1 MKKIKF
7 KFKKINWKGIFNYFI
22 SVVISALILALVLI
36 SLPLTEKVS
45 SSASYDLVNKNN
57 MYWAKEYTL
66 ELDISQ
72 SSDIQKDI
80 TQLKS
85 VLQKRLKQ
93 FDVEQSSITSYK
105 ENDKYYLKVNVQT
118 SKEQELV
125 EQLVKAP
132 FIVTIVTR
140 KDDVN
145 YEDTENPL
153 IPYLE
158 ENYNK
163 TEFTRKDFRNV
174 YVTKLKNTSGE
185 YSYFAIFK
193 AWPWSSKWN
202 EFLKKY
208 SGQIVGVSIDGF
220 VTPVQIIEGDK
231 TFAPSTSATDEKYA
245 KVISILY
252 NSGVAPMS
260 YIVTNEEEKPL
271 DIAEIDYI
279 KLTEGI
285 LIAILFIYV
294 YLLVVEK
301 TRKSIILKSGIATVL
316 AVSSWIA
323 YLKLSATPVDI
334 FILALEV
341 IVVAAII
348 RMIAE
353 NTESRVHITLLLT
366 FVSLLCILLGFGY
379 VKIFANDL
387 LILIILSNLSLLIST
402 YYISKVRKSLK
413 V

>member
-1 MKKIKF
+1 MKKIRF
-7 KFKKINWKGIFNYFI
+7 KFNKINWKEIFNYFV
-22 SVVISALILALVLI
+22 SVVISASILALVLI

-57 MYWAKEYTL
+57 MYWSKEYIL
-66 ELDISQ
+66 ELNTSQ
-72 SSDIQKDI
+72 SSNIQKD
-80 TQLKS
+80 TANLKS
-85 VLQKRLKQ
+85 VLQKRLRN
-93 FDVEQSSITSYK
+93 FDVEQSSITSYQ
-105 ENDKYYLKVNVQT
+105 EDDKYYLKVEIQT

-125 EQLVKAP
+125 EQLIKNP
-132 FIVTIVTR
+132 FIINIVTK

-163 TEFTRKDFRNV
+163 TEFTRKDFRTI
-174 YVTKLKNTSGE
+174 YITKLKNTSGE
-185 YSYFAIFK
+185 YSYFGIFK
-193 AWPWSSKWN
+193 AWPLSSKWN
-202 EFLKKY
+202 EFLNKY
-208 SGQIVGVSIDGF
+208 IGQTVGVSIDGF
-220 VTPVQIIEGDK
+220 VTPVQINEDK
-231 TFAPSTSATDEKYA
+231 IFAPSVSAIDEQYA
-245 KVISILY
+245 KVTSILY
-252 NSGVAPMS
+252 NSGVSPMS
-260 YIVTNEEEKPL
+260 YSTIKEEEKPL
-271 DIAEIDYI
+271 NIAEVDYI

-301 TRKSIILKSGIATVL
+301 TRKSIILKSGVATVL
-316 AVSSWIA
+316 TVSSWIT

-353 NTESRVHITLLLT
+353 NIDSRVHITLLLT
-366 FVSLLCILLGFGY
+366 FTSLLCILLGFGY

-413 V
+413 I

>member
-7 KFKKINWKGIFNYFI
+7 KFKKIKWKEIFNYFI

-105 ENDKYYLKVNVQT
+105 ENDKYYLKVNIQT

-163 TEFTRKDFRNV
+163 TEFTRKDFRTI
-174 YVTKLKNTSGE
+174 YITKLKNTSGE
-185 YSYFAIFK
+185 YSYFGIFK
-193 AWPWSSKWN
+193 AWPLSSKWN
-202 EFLKKY
+202 EFLNKY
-208 SGQIVGVSIDGF
+208 IGQTVGVSIDGF
-220 VTPVQIIEGDK
+220 VTPVQINEDK
-231 TFAPSTSATDEKYA
+231 IFAPSVSAIDEQYA
-245 KVISILY
+245 KVTSILY
-252 NSGVAPMS
+252 NSGVSPMS
-260 YIVTNEEEKPL
+260 YSTIKEEEKPL
-271 DIAEIDYI
+271 NIAEVDYI

-301 TRKSIILKSGIATVL
+301 TRKSIILKSGVATVL
-316 AVSSWIA
+316 TVSSWIT

-353 NTESRVHITLLLT
+353 NIDSRVHITLLLT
-366 FVSLLCILLGFGY
+366 FTSLLCILLGFGY

-413 V
+413 I

>member
-7 KFKKINWKGIFNYFI
+7 KFKKIKWKEIFSYFI

-163 TEFTRKDFRNV
+163 TEFTRKDFRTI
-174 YVTKLKNTSGE
+174 YITKLKNTSGE
-185 YSYFAIFK
+185 YSYFGIFK
-193 AWPWSSKWN
+193 AWPLSSKWN
-202 EFLKKY
+202 EFLNKY
-208 SGQIVGVSIDGF
+208 IGQTVGVSIDGF
-220 VTPVQIIEGDK
+220 VTPVQINEDK
-231 TFAPSTSATDEKYA
+231 IFAPSVSAIDEQYA
-245 KVISILY
+245 KVTSILY
-252 NSGVAPMS
+252 NSGVSPMS
-260 YIVTNEEEKPL
+260 YSTIKEEEKPL
-271 DIAEIDYI
+271 NIAEVDYI

-301 TRKSIILKSGIATVL
+301 TRKSIILKSGVATVL
-316 AVSSWIA
+316 TVSSWIT

-353 NTESRVHITLLLT
+353 NIDSRVHITLLLT
-366 FVSLLCILLGFGY
+366 FTSLLCILLGFGY

-413 V
+413 I

>member
-1 MKKIKF
+1 MKKIRF
-7 KFKKINWKGIFNYFI
+7 KFNKINWKEIFNYFV
-22 SVVISALILALVLI
+22 SVVISASILALVLI

-45 SSASYDLVNKNN
+45 SSASYDLVNKNS
-57 MYWAKEYTL
+57 MYWSKEYIL
-66 ELDISQ
+66 ELNTSQ
-72 SSDIQKDI
+72 SSNIQKD
-80 TQLKS
+80 TANLKS
-85 VLQKRLKQ
+85 VLQKRLRN
-93 FDVEQSSITSYK
+93 FDVEQSSITSYQ
-105 ENDKYYLKVNVQT
+105 EDDKYYLKVEIQT

-125 EQLVKAP
+125 EQLIKNP
-132 FIVTIVTR
+132 FIINIVTK

-163 TEFTRKDFRNV
+163 TEFTRKDFRTI
-174 YVTKLKNTSGE
+174 YITKLKNTSGE
-185 YSYFAIFK
+185 YSYFGIFK
-193 AWPWSSKWN
+193 AWPLSSKWN
-202 EFLKKY
+202 EFLNKY
-208 SGQIVGVSIDGF
+208 IGQTVGVSIDGF
-220 VTPVQIIEGDK
+220 VTPVQINEDK
-231 TFAPSTSATDEKYA
+231 IFAPSVSAIDEQYA
-245 KVISILY
+245 KVTSILY
-252 NSGVAPMS
+252 NSGVSPMS
-260 YIVTNEEEKPL
+260 YSTIKEEEKPL
-271 DIAEIDYI
+271 NIAEVDYI

-301 TRKSIILKSGIATVL
+301 TRKSIILKSGVATVL
-316 AVSSWIA
+316 TVSSWIT

-353 NTESRVHITLLLT
+353 NIDSRVHITLLLT
-366 FVSLLCILLGFGY
+366 FTSLLCILLGFGY

-402 YYISKVRKSLK
+402 YYISTSLFI
-413 V
+413 

>member
-7 KFKKINWKGIFNYFI
+7 KFNKINWRGIFNYFI
-22 SVVISALILALVLI
+22 SVVISATILALILI

-45 SSASYDLVNKNN
+45 SSASYDLVNKNSI
-57 MYWAKEYTL
+57 YWSKEYIL
-66 ELDISQ
+66 ELNTSQ
-72 SSDIQKDI
+72 SSNIQKDI
-80 TQLKS
+80 AELKS

-93 FDVEQSSITSYK
+93 FDVEQSLITSYQ
-105 ENDKYYLKVNVQT
+105 ENDKYYLKVEIQT

-125 EQLVKAP
+125 EQIIKNP
-132 FIVTIVTR
+132 FIINIVTKR
-140 KDDVN
+140 DDVN

-163 TEFTRKDFRNV
+163 TEFTRKDFRTV
-174 YVTKLKNTSGE
+174 YITKLKNTSGE

-193 AWPWSSKWN
+193 AWPWSSGWN
-202 EFLKKY
+202 EFLNKY
-208 SGQIVGVSIDGF
+208 FGQTVGISIDGF
-220 VTPVQIIEGDK
+220 VTPVQINEDK
-231 TFAPSTSATDEKYA
+231 IFAPSVATIDEQYA
-245 KVISILY
+245 KVTSILY
-252 NSGVAPMS
+252 NGGVSPMS
-260 YIVTNEEEKPL
+260 YSTIKEEEKPL
-271 DIAEIDYI
+271 NIAEVDYI

>member
-7 KFKKINWKGIFNYFI
+7 KSKKINWKGVFNYFI
-22 SVVISALILALVLI
+22 SVIISAVILALVLI

-57 MYWAKEYTL
+57 MYWSKQYIL
-66 ELDISQ
+66 ELDTSK

-80 TQLKS
+80 ADLKS
-85 VLQKRLKQ
+85 VLQKRLKN
-93 FDVEQSSITSYK
+93 FDVERSSLTSYQ
-105 ENDKYYLKVNVQT
+105 ENDKYYLKAEIQT
-118 SKEQELV
+118 SKEQELI
-125 EQLVKAP
+125 EQLIKNP
-132 FIVTIVTR
+132 FIIKIVTR

-158 ENYNK
+158 ENYNV

-193 AWPWSSKWN
+193 AWPWSGKWN
-202 EFLKKY
+202 EFLNKY

-220 VTPVQIIEGDK
+220 VTPVQINEDK
-231 TFAPSTSATDEKYA
+231 IFAPSVSAIDEQYA
-245 KVISILY
+245 KVTSILY
-252 NSGVAPMS
+252 NSGVSPMS
-260 YIVTNEEEKPL
+260 YSTISEEDKPL

-294 YLLVVEK
+294 YLLIVEK
-301 TRKSIILKSGIATVL
+301 TRKSILLTSGVATVL
-316 AVSSWIA
+316 TVSSWIA
-323 YLKLSATPVDI
+323 YLKLSAQPTDI
-334 FILALEV
+334 FLLALEV
-341 IVVAAII
+341 ITVIEVI
-348 RMIAE
+348 RMITE
-353 NTESRVHITLLLT
+353 NRESRVHITLLLT
-366 FVSLLCILLGFGY
+366 FMSVLCILLGFGY

-387 LILIILSNLSLLIST
+387 LILMILSNLSLLIST

-413 V
+413 I

>member
-1 MKKIKF
+1 MKKIRF
-7 KFKKINWKGIFNYFI
+7 KFNKINWKEIFNYFV
-22 SVVISALILALVLI
+22 SVVISASILALVLI

-45 SSASYDLVNKNN
+45 SSASYDLVNKNS
-57 MYWAKEYTL
+57 MYWSKEYIL
-66 ELDISQ
+66 ELNTSQ
-72 SSDIQKDI
+72 SSNIQKD
-80 TQLKS
+80 TANLKS
-85 VLQKRLKQ
+85 VLQKRLRN
-93 FDVEQSSITSYK
+93 FDVEQSSITSYQ
-105 ENDKYYLKVNVQT
+105 EDDKYYLKVEIQT

-125 EQLVKAP
+125 EQLIKNP
-132 FIVTIVTR
+132 FIISIVTK

-163 TEFTRKDFRNV
+163 TEFTRKDFRTI
-174 YVTKLKNTSGE
+174 YITKLKNTSGE
-185 YSYFAIFK
+185 YSYFGIFK
-193 AWPWSSKWN
+193 AWPLSSKWN
-202 EFLKKY
+202 EFLNKY
-208 SGQIVGVSIDGF
+208 IGQTVGVSIDGF
-220 VTPVQIIEGDK
+220 VTPVQINEDK
-231 TFAPSTSATDEKYA
+231 IFAPSVSAIDEQYA
-245 KVISILY
+245 KVTSILY
-252 NSGVAPMS
+252 NSGVSPMS
-260 YIVTNEEEKPL
+260 YSTIKEEEKPL
-271 DIAEIDYI
+271 NIAEVDYI

-301 TRKSIILKSGIATVL
+301 TRKSIILKSGVATVL
-316 AVSSWIA
+316 TVSSWIT

-353 NTESRVHITLLLT
+353 NIDSRVHITLLLT
-366 FVSLLCILLGFGY
+366 FTSLLCILLGFGY

-413 V
+413 I

>member
-1 MKKIKF
+1 MKKIRF
-7 KFKKINWKGIFNYFI
+7 KFNKINWKEIFNYFV
-22 SVVISALILALVLI
+22 SVVISASILALVLI

-45 SSASYDLVNKNN
+45 SSASYDLVNKNS
-57 MYWAKEYTL
+57 MYWSKEYIL
-66 ELDISQ
+66 ELNTSQ
-72 SSDIQKDI
+72 SSNIQKD
-80 TQLKS
+80 TANLKS
-85 VLQKRLKQ
+85 VLQKRLRN
-93 FDVEQSSITSYK
+93 FDVEQSSITSYQ
-105 ENDKYYLKVNVQT
+105 EDDKYYLKVEIQT

-125 EQLVKAP
+125 EQLIKNP
-132 FIVTIVTR
+132 FIINIVTK

-163 TEFTRKDFRNV
+163 TEFTRKDFRTI
-174 YVTKLKNTSGE
+174 YITKLKNTSGE
-185 YSYFAIFK
+185 YSYFGIFK
-193 AWPWSSKWN
+193 AWPLSSKWN
-202 EFLKKY
+202 EFLNKY
-208 SGQIVGVSIDGF
+208 IGQTVGVSIDGF
-220 VTPVQIIEGDK
+220 VTPVQINEDK
-231 TFAPSTSATDEKYA
+231 IFAPSVSAIDEQYA
-245 KVISILY
+245 KVTSILY
-252 NSGVAPMS
+252 NSGVSPMS
-260 YIVTNEEEKPL
+260 YSTIKEEEKPL
-271 DIAEIDYI
+271 NIAEVDYI

-301 TRKSIILKSGIATVL
+301 TRKSIILKSGVATVL
-316 AVSSWIA
+316 TVSSWIA
-323 YLKLSATPVDI
+323 YLKLSAIPVDI

-341 IVVAAII
+341 IAVAAII

-353 NTESRVHITLLLT
+353 NIDSRVHITLLLT
-366 FVSLLCILLGFGY
+366 FTSLLCILLGFGY

-413 V
+413 I

>member
-1 MKKIKF
+1 MKKIRF
-7 KFKKINWKGIFNYFI
+7 KFNKINWKEIFNYFV
-22 SVVISALILALVLI
+22 SVVISASILALVLI

-45 SSASYDLVNKNN
+45 SSASYDLVNKNS
-57 MYWAKEYTL
+57 MYWSKEYIL
-66 ELDISQ
+66 ELNTSQ
-72 SSDIQKDI
+72 SSNIQKD
-80 TQLKS
+80 TANLKS
-85 VLQKRLKQ
+85 VLQKRLRN
-93 FDVEQSSITSYK
+93 FDVEQSSITSYQ
-105 ENDKYYLKVNVQT
+105 EDDKYYLKVEIQT

-125 EQLVKAP
+125 EQLIKNP
-132 FIVTIVTR
+132 FIINIVTK

-163 TEFTRKDFRNV
+163 TEFTRKDFRTV

-193 AWPWSSKWN
+193 AWPLSSKWN
-202 EFLKKY
+202 EFLNKY
-208 SGQIVGVSIDGF
+208 IGQTVGVSIDGF
-220 VTPVQIIEGDK
+220 VTPVQINEDK
-231 TFAPSTSATDEKYA
+231 IFAPSVSAIDEQYA
-245 KVISILY
+245 KVTSILY
-252 NSGVAPMS
+252 NSGVSPMS
-260 YIVTNEEEKPL
+260 YSTIKEEEKPL
-271 DIAEIDYI
+271 NIAEVDYI

-301 TRKSIILKSGIATVL
+301 TRKSIILKSGVATVL
-316 AVSSWIA
+316 TVSSWIT

-353 NTESRVHITLLLT
+353 NIDSRVHITLLLT
-366 FVSLLCILLGFGY
+366 FTSLLCILLGFGY

-413 V
+413 I

>member
-1 MKKIKF
+1 MKKIRF
-7 KFKKINWKGIFNYFI
+7 KFNKINWKEIFNYFV
-22 SVVISALILALVLI
+22 SVVISASILALVLI

-45 SSASYDLVNKNN
+45 SSASYDLVNKNS
-57 MYWAKEYTL
+57 MYWSKEYIL
-66 ELDISQ
+66 ELNTSQ
-72 SSDIQKDI
+72 SSNIQKD
-80 TQLKS
+80 TANLKS
-85 VLQKRLKQ
+85 VLQKRLRN
-93 FDVEQSSITSYK
+93 FDVEQSSITSYQ
-105 ENDKYYLKVNVQT
+105 EDDKYYLKVEIQT

-125 EQLVKAP
+125 EQLIKNP
-132 FIVTIVTR
+132 FIINIVTK

-163 TEFTRKDFRNV
+163 TEFTRKDFRTI
-174 YVTKLKNTSGE
+174 YITKLKNTSGE
-185 YSYFAIFK
+185 YSYFGIFK
-193 AWPWSSKWN
+193 AWPLSSKWN
-202 EFLKKY
+202 EFLNKY
-208 SGQIVGVSIDGF
+208 IGQTVGVSIDGF
-220 VTPVQIIEGDK
+220 VTPVQINEDK
-231 TFAPSTSATDEKYA
+231 IFAPSVSAIDEQYA
-245 KVISILY
+245 KVTSILY
-252 NSGVAPMS
+252 NSGVSPMS
-260 YIVTNEEEKPL
+260 YSTIKEEEKPL
-271 DIAEIDYI
+271 NIAEVDYI

-301 TRKSIILKSGIATVL
+301 TRKSIILKSGVATVL
-316 AVSSWIA
+316 TVSSWIT

-353 NTESRVHITLLLT
+353 NIDSRVHITLLLT
-366 FVSLLCILLGFGY
+366 FTSLLCILLGFGY

-413 V
+413 I

>member
-1 MKKIKF
+1 MKKIRF
-7 KFKKINWKGIFNYFI
+7 KFNKINWKEIFNYFV
-22 SVVISALILALVLI
+22 SVVISASILALVLI

-57 MYWAKEYTL
+57 MYWSKEYIL
-66 ELDISQ
+66 ELNTSQ
-72 SSDIQKDI
+72 SSNIQKD
-80 TQLKS
+80 TANLKS
-85 VLQKRLKQ
+85 VLQKRLRN
-93 FDVEQSSITSYK
+93 FDVEQSSITSYQ
-105 ENDKYYLKVNVQT
+105 EDDKYYLKVEIQT

-125 EQLVKAP
+125 EQLIKNP
-132 FIVTIVTR
+132 FIINIVTK

-163 TEFTRKDFRNV
+163 TEFTRKDFRTI
-174 YVTKLKNTSGE
+174 YITKLKNTSGE
-185 YSYFAIFK
+185 YSYFGIFK
-193 AWPWSSKWN
+193 AWPLSSKWN
-202 EFLKKY
+202 EFLNKY
-208 SGQIVGVSIDGF
+208 IGQTVGVSIDGF
-220 VTPVQIIEGDK
+220 VTPVQINEDK
-231 TFAPSTSATDEKYA
+231 IFAPSVSAIDEQYA
-245 KVISILY
+245 KVTSILY
-252 NSGVAPMS
+252 NSGVSPMS
-260 YIVTNEEEKPL
+260 YSTIKEEEKPL
-271 DIAEIDYI
+271 NIAEVDYI

-301 TRKSIILKSGIATVL
+301 TRKSIILKSGVATVL
-316 AVSSWIA
+316 TVSSWIT

-353 NTESRVHITLLLT
+353 NIDSRVHITLLLT
-366 FVSLLCILLGFGY
+366 FTSLLCILLGFGY

>member
-1 MKKIKF
+1 MKKIRF
-7 KFKKINWKGIFNYFI
+7 KFNKINWKEIFNYFV
-22 SVVISALILALVLI
+22 SVVISASILALVLI

-45 SSASYDLVNKNN
+45 SSASYDLVNKNS
-57 MYWAKEYTL
+57 MYWSKEYIL
-66 ELDISQ
+66 ELNTSQ
-72 SSDIQKDI
+72 SSNIQKD
-80 TQLKS
+80 TANLKS
-85 VLQKRLKQ
+85 VLQKRLRN
-93 FDVEQSSITSYK
+93 FDVEQSSITSYQ
-105 ENDKYYLKVNVQT
+105 EDDKYYLKVEIQT

-125 EQLVKAP
+125 EQLIKNP
-132 FIVTIVTR
+132 FIINIVTK

-163 TEFTRKDFRNV
+163 TEFTRKDFRTI
-174 YVTKLKNTSGE
+174 YITKLKNTSGE
-185 YSYFAIFK
+185 YSYFGIFK
-193 AWPWSSKWN
+193 AWPLSSKWN
-202 EFLKKY
+202 EFLNKY
-208 SGQIVGVSIDGF
+208 IGQTVGVSIDGF
-220 VTPVQIIEGDK
+220 VTPVQINEDK
-231 TFAPSTSATDEKYA
+231 IFAPSVSAIDEQYA
-245 KVISILY
+245 KVTSILY
-252 NSGVAPMS
+252 NSGVSPMS
-260 YIVTNEEEKPL
+260 YSTIKEEEKPL
-271 DIAEIDYI
+271 NIAEVDYI

-301 TRKSIILKSGIATVL
+301 TRKSIILKSGVATVL
-316 AVSSWIA
+316 TVSSWIT

-353 NTESRVHITLLLT
+353 NIDSRVHITLLLT
-366 FVSLLCILLGFGY
+366 FTSLLCILLGFGY

-387 LILIILSNLSLLIST
+387 LILIILSNLSLL
-402 YYISKVRKSLK
+402 
-413 V
+413 

>member
-1 MKKIKF
+1 MKKIRF
-7 KFKKINWKGIFNYFI
+7 KFNKINWKEIFNYFV
-22 SVVISALILALVLI
+22 SVVISASILALVLI

-45 SSASYDLVNKNN
+45 SSASYDLVNKNS
-57 MYWAKEYTL
+57 MYWSKEYIL
-66 ELDISQ
+66 ELNTSQ
-72 SSDIQKDI
+72 SSNIQKD
-80 TQLKS
+80 TANLKS
-85 VLQKRLKQ
+85 VLQKRLRN
-93 FDVEQSSITSYK
+93 FDVEQSSITSYQ
-105 ENDKYYLKVNVQT
+105 EDDKYYLKVEIQT

-125 EQLVKAP
+125 EQLIKNP
-132 FIVTIVTR
+132 FIINIVTK

-163 TEFTRKDFRNV
+163 TEFTRKDFRTI
-174 YVTKLKNTSGE
+174 YITKLKNTSGE
-185 YSYFAIFK
+185 YSYFGIFK
-193 AWPWSSKWN
+193 AWPLSSKWN
-202 EFLKKY
+202 EFLNKY
-208 SGQIVGVSIDGF
+208 IGQTVGVSIDGF
-220 VTPVQIIEGDK
+220 VTPVQINEDK
-231 TFAPSTSATDEKYA
+231 IFAPSVSAIDEQYA
-245 KVISILY
+245 KVTSILY
-252 NSGVAPMS
+252 NSGVSPMS
-260 YIVTNEEEKPL
+260 YSTIKEEKKPL
-271 DIAEIDYI
+271 NIAEVDYI

-301 TRKSIILKSGIATVL
+301 TRKSIILKSGVATVL
-316 AVSSWIA
+316 TVSSWIT

-353 NTESRVHITLLLT
+353 NIDSRVHITLLLT
-366 FVSLLCILLGFGY
+366 FTSLLCILLGFGY

-413 V
+413 I

>member
-1 MKKIKF
+1 MKKIRF
-7 KFKKINWKGIFNYFI
+7 KFNKINWKEIFNYFV
-22 SVVISALILALVLI
+22 SVVISASILALVLI

-45 SSASYDLVNKNN
+45 SSASYDLVNKNS
-57 MYWAKEYTL
+57 MYWSKEYIL
-66 ELDISQ
+66 ELNTSQ
-72 SSDIQKDI
+72 SSNIQKD
-80 TQLKS
+80 TANLKS
-85 VLQKRLKQ
+85 VLQKRLRN
-93 FDVEQSSITSYK
+93 FDVEQSSITSYQ
-105 ENDKYYLKVNVQT
+105 EDDKYYLKVEIQT

-125 EQLVKAP
+125 EQLIKNP
-132 FIVTIVTR
+132 FIINIVTK

-163 TEFTRKDFRNV
+163 TEFTRKDFRTI
-174 YVTKLKNTSGE
+174 YITKLKNTSGE
-185 YSYFAIFK
+185 YSYFGIFK
-193 AWPWSSKWN
+193 AWPLSSKWN
-202 EFLKKY
+202 EFLNKY
-208 SGQIVGVSIDGF
+208 IGQTVGVSIDGF
-220 VTPVQIIEGDK
+220 VTPVQINEDK
-231 TFAPSTSATDEKYA
+231 IFAPSVSAIDEQYA
-245 KVISILY
+245 KVTSILY
-252 NSGVAPMS
+252 NSGVSPMS
-260 YIVTNEEEKPL
+260 YSTIKEEEKPL
-271 DIAEIDYI
+271 NIAEVDYI

-301 TRKSIILKSGIATVL
+301 TRKSIILKSGVATVL
-316 AVSSWIA
+316 TVSSWIT

-353 NTESRVHITLLLT
+353 NIDSRVHITLLLT
-366 FVSLLCILLGFGY
+366 FTSLLCILLGFGY

>member
-7 KFKKINWKGIFNYFI
+7 KFKKIKWKEIFNYFI

-163 TEFTRKDFRNV
+163 TEFTRKDFRTI
-174 YVTKLKNTSGE
+174 YITKLKNTSGE
-185 YSYFAIFK
+185 YSYFGIFK
-193 AWPWSSKWN
+193 AWPLSSKWN
-202 EFLKKY
+202 EFLNKY
-208 SGQIVGVSIDGF
+208 IGQTVGVSIDGF
-220 VTPVQIIEGDK
+220 VTPVQINEDK
-231 TFAPSTSATDEKYA
+231 IFAPSVSAIDEQYA
-245 KVISILY
+245 KVTSILY
-252 NSGVAPMS
+252 NSGVSPMS
-260 YIVTNEEEKPL
+260 YSTIKEEEKPL
-271 DIAEIDYI
+271 KIAEVDYI

-301 TRKSIILKSGIATVL
+301 TRKSIILKSGVATVL
-316 AVSSWIA
+316 TVSSWIT

-334 FILALEV
+334 FILALVV
-341 IVVAAII
+341 IVVAAVI

-353 NTESRVHITLLLT
+353 NIDSRVHITLLLT
-366 FVSLLCILLGFGY
+366 FTSLLCILLGFGY

-413 V
+413 I

>member
-1 MKKIKF
+1 MKKIRF
-7 KFKKINWKGIFNYFI
+7 KFNKINWKEIFNYFV
-22 SVVISALILALVLI
+22 SVVISASILALVLI

-72 SSDIQKDI
+72 SSDIEKDI

-153 IPYLE
+153 FPTLK
-158 ENYNK
+158 K
-163 TEFTRKDFRNV
+163 TMIKQSSEKDFRNV

-193 AWPWSSKWN
+193 AWPLSSKWN
-202 EFLKKY
+202 EFLNKY
-208 SGQIVGVSIDGF
+208 IGQTVGVSIDGF
-220 VTPVQIIEGDK
+220 VTPVQINEDK
-231 TFAPSTSATDEKYA
+231 IFAPSVSAIDEQYA
-245 KVISILY
+245 KVTSILY
-252 NSGVAPMS
+252 NSGVSPMS
-260 YIVTNEEEKPL
+260 YSTIKEEEKPL
-271 DIAEIDYI
+271 NIAEVDYI

-301 TRKSIILKSGIATVL
+301 TRKSIILKSGVATVL
-316 AVSSWIA
+316 TVSSWIT

-348 RMIAE
+348 RMITE
-353 NTESRVHITLLLT
+353 NTDSRVHITLLLT
-366 FVSLLCILLGFGY
+366 FTSLLCILLGFGY

>member
-1 MKKIKF
+1 
-7 KFKKINWKGIFNYFI
+7 
-22 SVVISALILALVLI
+22 
-36 SLPLTEKVS
+36 
-45 SSASYDLVNKNN
+45 
-57 MYWAKEYTL
+57 MYWSKEYIL
-66 ELDISQ
+66 ELNTSQ
-72 SSDIQKDI
+72 SSNIQKD
-80 TQLKS
+80 TANLKS
-85 VLQKRLKQ
+85 VLQKRLRN
-93 FDVEQSSITSYK
+93 FDVEQSSITSYQ
-105 ENDKYYLKVNVQT
+105 EDDKYYLKVEIQT

-125 EQLVKAP
+125 EQLIKNP
-132 FIVTIVTR
+132 FIINIVTK

-163 TEFTRKDFRNV
+163 TEFTRKDFRTI
-174 YVTKLKNTSGE
+174 YITKLKNTSGE
-185 YSYFAIFK
+185 YSYFGIFK
-193 AWPWSSKWN
+193 AWPLSSKWN
-202 EFLKKY
+202 EFLNKY
-208 SGQIVGVSIDGF
+208 IGQTVGVSIDGF
-220 VTPVQIIEGDK
+220 VTPVQINEDK
-231 TFAPSTSATDEKYA
+231 IFAPSVSAIDEQYA
-245 KVISILY
+245 KVTSILY
-252 NSGVAPMS
+252 NSGVSPMS
-260 YIVTNEEEKPL
+260 YSTIKEEEKPL
-271 DIAEIDYI
+271 NIAEVDYI

-301 TRKSIILKSGIATVL
+301 TRKSIILKSGVATVL
-316 AVSSWIA
+316 TVSSWIT

-353 NTESRVHITLLLT
+353 NIDSRVHITLLLT
-366 FVSLLCILLGFGY
+366 FTSLLCILLGFGY

-413 V
+413 I

>member
-1 MKKIKF
+1 MKKIRF
-7 KFKKINWKGIFNYFI
+7 KFNKINWKEIFNYFV
-22 SVVISALILALVLI
+22 SVVISASILALVLI

-57 MYWAKEYTL
+57 MYWSKEYIL
-66 ELDISQ
+66 ELNTSQ
-72 SSDIQKDI
+72 SSNIQKD
-80 TQLKS
+80 TANLKS
-85 VLQKRLKQ
+85 VLQKRLRN
-93 FDVEQSSITSYK
+93 FDVEQSSITSYQ
-105 ENDKYYLKVNVQT
+105 EDDKYYLKVEIQT

-125 EQLVKAP
+125 EQLIKNP
-132 FIVTIVTR
+132 FIINIVTK

-202 EFLKKY
+202 EFLNKY
-208 SGQIVGVSIDGF
+208 IGQTVGVSIDGF
-220 VTPVQIIEGDK
+220 VTPVQINEDK
-231 TFAPSTSATDEKYA
+231 IFAPSVSAIDEQYA
-245 KVISILY
+245 KVTSILY
-252 NSGVAPMS
+252 NSGVSPMS
-260 YIVTNEEEKPL
+260 YSTIKEEEKPL
-271 DIAEIDYI
+271 NIAEVDYI

-301 TRKSIILKSGIATVL
+301 TRKSIILKSGVATVL
-316 AVSSWIA
+316 TVSSWIT

-353 NTESRVHITLLLT
+353 NIDSRVHITLLLT
-366 FVSLLCILLGFGY
+366 FTSLLCILLGFGY

-413 V
+413 I